1 MPNYGHAS
9 FGLNLLHAY
18 LKWTP
23 CTIYSVKADR
33 QPTVHCNLYQISTI
47 LSDYLVTAFIKLLTT
62 TIFRKNV
69 LLLFFCKCHFFL
81 RQINNFVAQ
90 LIKV

>member
-23 CTIYSVKADR
+23 CTIYYVKADR
-33 QPTVHCNLYQISTI
+33 QPTVHCNLYQIST
-47 LSDYLVTAFIKLLTT
+47 LDYLVTTSTKLLAAA
-62 TIFRKNV
+62 IFRQNV
-69 LLLFFCKCHFFL
+69 SLLLFVNVKFFSSN
-81 RQINNFVAQ
+81 Q
-90 LIKV
+90 

>member
-1 MPNYGHAS
+1 MPNYGHAT

-33 QPTVHCNLYQISTI
+33 QPTVHCNLYQIST
-47 LSDYLVTAFIKLLTT
+47 LASDYLVTRFKKLLAAI
-62 TIFRKNV
+62 IFRQNVFLFESEAGKQPEGLRSSGSSKN
-69 LLLFFCKCHFFL
+69 
-81 RQINNFVAQ
+81 
-90 LIKV
+90 